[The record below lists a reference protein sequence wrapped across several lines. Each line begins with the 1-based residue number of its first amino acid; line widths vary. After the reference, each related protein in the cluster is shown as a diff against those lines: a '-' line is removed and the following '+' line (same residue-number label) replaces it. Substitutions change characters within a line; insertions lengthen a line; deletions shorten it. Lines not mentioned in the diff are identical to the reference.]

1 MRKLALLF
9 ILLFTLLFSSLFAR
23 QKIGL
28 ALSGGGARCLAHIGV
43 LKVLDEYGIV
53 PDQISGTSMGAV
65 IATFYALGW
74 SSDDIAALFED
85 EDWQHLLTDTIS
97 REDYY
102 TGEKRWGPNANYY
115 FRIDDDFNPQLPR
128 SFLSGNKVLM
138 ELFDLTYPYIYETN
152 FDSLAIPLRIVAT
165 DIETGKPVIF
175 KDGALHEVLLASL
188 TFPSVLAPFKAQGHY
203 CADGG
208 IVMNLPIQ
216 ALDES
221 DICIGVKT
229 NSSLKPSRELDD
241 VIDVLNQSMNINM
254 SWRVD
259 QALSECDLLICP
271 KLDDV
276 GLFDFDQKDRIIA
289 AGEAAARE
297 KIDTLLKLWKQNGK
311 WKSRRQARKT
321 GPVCISSIDVE
332 GNYYMSSSKIREYA
346 GMKVGYSYSLEE
358 LLKNFERA
366 YNSRL
371 FEYIYPT
378 LTPEDNGY
386 HMIIHIKENERR
398 KLGINA
404 RYNDIDELTI
414 GGSLEYTNYLQRNS
428 KMIVNL
434 NVGGIQEVNADYV
447 KNFGKLWGVYFRV
460 FPYLRYERFYLYNDM
475 HEKTGS
481 IRSKELGANLGVGF
495 FAPFDTIIEGFLYSY
510 QREFYRDVS
519 AENYVENFNRST
531 GAGLKIYSETL
542 DDFMIPMRGRQIML
556 KFITSTDD
564 FYSDASYE
572 RFYSRITFAVPVI
585 KQVAII
591 GRFEYGAYL
600 HDQAVDFD
608 PFYIGG
614 YDSYVG
620 FNEKEYSAPNYKITS
635 GSLRFSLPWSLY
647 LDLQMNGAK
656 YGNVDDW
663 RPSEDMEW
671 GYGVKLAYKSFLGPI
686 RGGVGFMP
694 ERKPVYY
701 LSIGYDIDAFEFSRR

>member
-1 MRKLALLF
+1 MRKPILILMTVMLLSAS
-9 ILLFTLLFSSLFAR
+9 LLMSR
-23 QKIGL
+23 EKIGI

-74 SSDDIAALFED
+74 SPDEISALFEE
-85 EDWQHLLTDTIS
+85 EDWRHLLTDTIS

-115 FRIDDDFNPQLPR
+115 FRIDDNFNPQLPR
-128 SFLSGNKVLM
+128 SFLSGNRVLM
-138 ELFDLTYPYIYETN
+138 ELFELTYPYADETS
-152 FDSLAIPLRIVAT
+152 FDSLAVPLRIVAT

-175 KDGALHEVLLASL
+175 RDGALHEVLLASL
-188 TFPSVLAPFKAQGHY
+188 TFPSVLAPFKTQGHY

-216 ALDES
+216 ALDQS

-229 NSSLKPSRELDD
+229 NSSLKPTRELDD

-254 SWRVD
+254 IWRME
-259 QALSECDLLICP
+259 QAMPECNLLICP

-276 GLFDFDQKDRIIA
+276 GLFDFDQKERIIA
-289 AGEAAARE
+289 AGEKAARE
-297 KIDTLLKLWKQNGK
+297 KIDSLLELWGQNGNK
-311 WKSRRQARKT
+311 KSRFQPKINGSVLVT
-321 GPVCISSIDVE
+321 GIEIE

-346 GMKVGYSYSLEE
+346 SIRAGNSYTLPE
-358 LLKNFERA
+358 LVRNFERA

-371 FEYIYPT
+371 FEYIYPV
-378 LTPEDNGY
+378 LTPDDGGY
-386 HMIIHIKENERR
+386 RMIIRVKENERR
-398 KLGINA
+398 KLGLNA
-404 RYNDIDELTI
+404 RYNNTDELTI

-428 KMIVNL
+428 KLIVNL
-434 NVGGIQEVNADYV
+434 DMGGIQEINVDYV

-460 FPYLRYERFYLYNDM
+460 FPYIRYERFFLYDDM

-481 IRSKELGANLGVGF
+481 IRSRESGMNLGVGM
-495 FAPFDTIIEGFLYSY
+495 FAAFDTIIEGFVYSY
-510 QREFYRDVS
+510 QRQFYRDVS
-519 AENYVENFNRST
+519 AKNYVESFNRST
-531 GAGLKIYSETL
+531 GVGIKAYSETY
-542 DDFMIPMRGRQIML
+542 DDFMIPMRGRRIMM
-556 KFITSTDD
+556 KFISATDD

-572 RFYSRITFAVPVI
+572 RYLGRLTYVFPLKSYVSL
-585 KQVAII
+585 I

-600 HDQAVDFD
+600 HDQTVDFD
-608 PFYIGG
+608 PFFIGG

-635 GSLRFSLPWSLY
+635 GSVRFALPWNLY
-647 LDLQMNGAK
+647 LDLQMNGTK

-663 RPSEDMEW
+663 RPTEDMEW
-671 GYGVKLAYKSFLGPI
+671 GYGVKLAYKSFLGPV
-686 RGGVGFMP
+686 RGGVGFHAD
-694 ERKPVYY
+694 RKPVYY
-701 LSIGYDIDAFEFSRR
+701 LSVGYDIDAFEFSRR